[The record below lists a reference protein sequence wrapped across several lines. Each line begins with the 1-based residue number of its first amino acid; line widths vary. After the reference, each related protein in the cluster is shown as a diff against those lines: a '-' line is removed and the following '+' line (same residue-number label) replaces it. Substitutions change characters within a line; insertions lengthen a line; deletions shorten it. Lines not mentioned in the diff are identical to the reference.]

1 MSEHLA
7 MVVFAVALMSIDLV
21 NAFYS
26 VRLSRRIAAMEHVRL
41 GDFST
46 CATCRST
53 IVTSAEGL
61 ESLVAI
67 VARHT
72 EEIASMRKI
81 GNDRQTEIINAIHLI
96 HADVMESIEKRIMP
110 KAVLEAALRDLY
122 NRTQERDRDV
132 VPPLDADI
140 P

>member
-1 MSEHLA
+1 MNEHLA

-41 GDFST
+41 GDFGT
-46 CATCRST
+46 CATCRAT
-53 IVTSAEGL
+53 IVTSAESIRAL
-61 ESLVAI
+61 TEI
-67 VARHT
+67 VSRHT
-72 EEIASMRKI
+72 EEIAQIRKI
-81 GNDRQTEIINAIHLI
+81 GNERQTEILNAIHLI

-110 KAVLEAALRDLY
+110 KNVLEAALRDLY
-122 NRTQERDRDV
+122 NRTEARDPDAPGR
-132 VPPLDADI
+132 LDADI